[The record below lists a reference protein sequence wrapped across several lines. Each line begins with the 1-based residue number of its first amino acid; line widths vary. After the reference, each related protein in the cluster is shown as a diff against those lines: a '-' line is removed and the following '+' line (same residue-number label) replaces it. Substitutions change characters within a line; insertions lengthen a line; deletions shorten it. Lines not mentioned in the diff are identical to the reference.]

1 MNLSPKDQV
10 ELLDLIAYGAIFSI
24 PAEFYQPDKINEPLQ
39 PIADRLGLKVPNVGD
54 EVTYFITSSQK
65 RVERWRRENL

>member
-1 MNLSPKDQV
+1 MNLSTKAQM

-24 PAEFYQPDKINEPLQ
+24 PIEYYTPDDAII
-39 PIADRLGLKVPNVGD
+39 PIAQRLQLQVPILYTPAQQYLT
-54 EVTYFITSSQK
+54 EFQK